1 MSKRA
6 VQKDT
11 YGFVEGQGE
20 NIFRIDTEKKRVVR
34 LMFDLCLDRMN
45 LGQIKGLIEA
55 QGILYP
61 AKYKKDTPIGWLLA
75 EISKILSNMFASAFL
90 LPKDSFVRTVAAYPT
105 NIDYYKFLKKKWK
118 VSMQAMMYRARQLNV
133 ISSNQFQYMMRIVSK
148 NGWRTK
154 EPGDVPG
161 RMGDTIFQGAIDLLF
176 DGGYMTVDELL
187 RDFASYGIILSQKDL
202 KNSMCLREGN
212 KTRLFDTKG
221 TNRILENH

>member
-34 LMFDLCLDRMN
+34 LMFDLCLDRMD

-75 EISKILSNMFASAFL
+75 EISKILSDMFASAFL

-105 NIDYYKFLKKKWK
+105 NIDYYKFLKKNG
-118 VSMQAMMYRARQLNV
+118 RCLCRQ
-133 ISSNQFQYMMRIVSK
+133 
-148 NGWRTK
+148 
-154 EPGDVPG
+154 
-161 RMGDTIFQGAIDLLF
+161 
-176 DGGYMTVDELL
+176 
-187 RDFASYGIILSQKDL
+187 
-202 KNSMCLREGN
+202 
-212 KTRLFDTKG
+212 
-221 TNRILENH
+221 